1 MDFCFD
7 NIKVAQADI
16 PESFET
22 QANIVYRW
30 QHDIVPFT
38 NSVQA
43 VDNSENIILY
53 SSGREIY
60 EDYLNEYERNIISS
74 NPDTIKTGLRKYEE
88 AQLYLTN
95 YAVKLIS
102 VPVKPL
108 SIGRLPGYYA
118 AHLKECADYQ
128 YQYFMEHRINI
139 NVQIEVSYCS
149 TDVPVMKFEAVV
161 GKQKVNIL
169 VGANLRRIDYYNAQ
183 PMFHPFSFFHAGKK
197 AKKADVI
204 QWGAER
210 FFACIYYPDNEN
222 KAQEMFFHF
231 VNSFRYNPELE
242 KRASFMAE
250 ERYKASY
257 MKAAQLAG
265 NAQAFMQQS
274 AAFRSQAAM
283 NISRDL
289 NSISDGIMDSWNM
302 KNASED
308 RISRNFSEAIRGV
321 NTYTDVNGKSF
332 EFSNQ
337 ADHVY
342 TDQYGDHIGVSGNS
356 LDENTKRRFN
366 LKEVFKK

>member
-74 NPDTIKTGLRKYEE
+74 NPDTIKAGLRKYEE

-118 AHLKECADYQ
+118 AHLKECADDQ

-149 TDVPVMKFEAVV
+149 TDAPVMKFEAVV

-197 AKKADVI
+197 ANKADVI

-265 NAQAFMQQS
+265 NAQAFMRQS

>member
-1 MDFCFD
+1 MDFYFE

-22 QANIVYRW
+22 KADIDYRW

-38 NSVQA
+38 HSVQA
-43 VDNSENIILY
+43 VDRGKNIIFY

-60 EDYLNEYERNIISS
+60 EDYLNDYERKLISAD
-74 NPDTIKTGLRKYEE
+74 PDTIKAGLRKYEP

-95 YAVKLIS
+95 YAVRLIS
-102 VPVKPL
+102 APVKLL

-118 AHLKECADYQ
+118 AHLKECADHQ
-128 YQYFMEHRINI
+128 LQYFLEHRINI
-139 NVQIEVSYCS
+139 SVQLEVSYYS
-149 TDVPVMKFEAVV
+149 TDAPVMIFEAVMN
-161 GKQKVNIL
+161 GKKVNIL

-183 PMFHPFSFFHAGKK
+183 PMVNPFSFFNAGKK
-197 AKKADVI
+197 ANKADVI

-210 FFACIYYPDNEN
+210 FFVCIFEPEKEN
-222 KAQEMFFHF
+222 KAQKLFFDF

-257 MKAAQLAG
+257 MKAARLAG
-265 NAQAFMQQS
+265 NAQAYMMQS

-321 NTYTDVNGKSF
+321 NSYTDVNGRSF

-342 TDQYGDHIGVSGNS
+342 TDQYGDHVGVSGNS
-356 LDENTKRRFN
+356 LDESTKRRFS
-366 LKEVFKK
+366 LKEVFKR

>member
-1 MDFCFD
+1 MEFWFD

-16 PESFET
+16 PESFKT
-22 QANIVYRW
+22 QARINYNW

-38 NSVQA
+38 NAVQA
-43 VDNSENIILY
+43 VDRGGDIILY

-74 NPDTIKTGLRKYEE
+74 DPDTIKAGLRKYEE

-95 YAVKLIS
+95 YAAKLIS

-108 SIGRLPGYYA
+108 SIGKLPGYYS
-118 AHLKECADYQ
+118 AHLKEFADYQ
-128 YQYFMEHRINI
+128 LKYFMEHRINI

-149 TDVPVMKFEAVV
+149 TDAPVMEFEAVV
-161 GKQKVNIL
+161 DKQKVNIL

-183 PMFHPFSFFHAGKK
+183 PMFNPFSFFHAGKK
-197 AKKADVI
+197 ANKADVI

-210 FFACIYYPDNEN
+210 FFACIYYPYDEN
-222 KAQEMFFHF
+222 KAKEIFFNF

-242 KRASFMAE
+242 KRASLMAE
-250 ERYKASY
+250 ERYKFSY

-265 NAQAFMQQS
+265 CAHSFMQQS

-302 KNASED
+302 KNASES
-308 RISRNFSEAIRGV
+308 RISQNFSEAIRGV
-321 NTYTDVNGKSF
+321 NTYNDGNGRSF

-342 TDQYGDHIGVSGNS
+342 TNQYGDHIGVSGGS
-356 LDENTKRRFN
+356 IDEDTKTRFN
-366 LKEVFKK
+366 LKEAFKK

>member
-1 MDFCFD
+1 M
-7 NIKVAQADI
+7 
-16 PESFET
+16 
-22 QANIVYRW
+22 
-30 QHDIVPFT
+30 
-38 NSVQA
+38 
-43 VDNSENIILY
+43 
-53 SSGREIY
+53 
-60 EDYLNEYERNIISS
+60 
-74 NPDTIKTGLRKYEE
+74 
-88 AQLYLTN
+88 
-95 YAVKLIS
+95 
-102 VPVKPL
+102 KPL